1 VIAVLAAT
9 ACGQKPTA
17 SPDFAAQRQLMVQ
30 QQLVPRGIKDGRVLA
45 AMTKVP
51 REEFVPPGG
60 KAGVKSQHLTFSLSR
75 ERHSFQNIGSGCFD
89 LSCIDTL

>member
-17 SPDFAAQRQLMVQ
+17 SPDFAAQRQRMVQ

-51 REEFVPPGG
+51 REEFVPPGEKLG
-60 KAGVKSQHLTFSLSR
+60 SNLKGVLPKSEVLKR
-75 ERHSFQNIGSGCFD
+75 K
-89 LSCIDTL
+89 